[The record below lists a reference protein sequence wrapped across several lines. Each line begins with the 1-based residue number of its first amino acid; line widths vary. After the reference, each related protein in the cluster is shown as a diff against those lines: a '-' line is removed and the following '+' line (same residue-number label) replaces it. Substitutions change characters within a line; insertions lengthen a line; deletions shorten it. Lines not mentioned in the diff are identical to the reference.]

1 MITHLQEM
9 DPYFLN
15 AWVAL
20 FQAALSLLMCPIAFK
35 MQSPE
40 LSLED
45 MPRNF
50 HDGFMCFFAG
60 MRRRFLLT
68 GGLRARHR

>member
-1 MITHLQEM
+1 M

-20 FQAALSLLMCPIAFK
+20 FQAGLSLLVCPIAFK

-60 MRRRFLLT
+60 MKGHALY
-68 GGLRARHR
+68 LRAVKSLLPA